1 LASGRIVRKQ
11 QEHPMTMQPMARRTL
26 LRSGLT
32 GTALGAAAWTIPG
45 VARAGPAVGSPE
57 SVQVA
62 EIYQLQAA
70 FHRAKTTQD
79 LDLMMSLWAPDGTLT
94 VEGVPNSP
102 YTGTAAL
109 RVFWQNSGSFTNR
122 RFSLV
127 PSFKTQI
134 GVHGNQAWL
143 YFECHDIGDYDL
155 PSRFIASDTF
165 LAGTVR
171 HLGGNWV
178 FADMTAGSSFP
189 LSADHYYFP

>member
-1 LASGRIVRKQ
+1 
-11 QEHPMTMQPMARRTL
+11 MARRTL
-26 LRSGLT
+26 LRTGLT
-32 GTALGAAAWTIPG
+32 GTALGAAAWAIPG
-45 VARAGPAVGSPE
+45 MARAGTAPGSPE

-79 LDLMMSLWAPDGTLT
+79 LDLMMSLWAPDGILT
-94 VEGVPNSP
+94 VQGDPNSP
-102 YTGTAAL
+102 YTGTGAL
-109 RVFWQNSGSFTNR
+109 RAFWQNSGSFTHR

-134 GVHGNQAWL
+134 DVRGNQAQL
-143 YFECHDIGDYDL
+143 YFECHDVGDYDL
-155 PSRFIASDTF
+155 ASRFIASDTF

-171 HLGGNWV
+171 NLGGTWV

>member
-1 LASGRIVRKQ
+1 
-11 QEHPMTMQPMARRTL
+11 MTTHQLNRRTL
-26 LRSGLT
+26 LRTGLT
-32 GTALGAAAWTIPG
+32 GTALGAAAWAIPG
-45 VARAGPAVGSPE
+45 VARAGTTPGSPE

-79 LDLMMSLWAPDGTLT
+79 LELMMSLWAPDATLAIQ
-94 VEGVPNSP
+94 GDPHSP

-109 RVFWQNSGSFTNR
+109 RAFWQNSGSFTHR

-134 GVHGNQAWL
+134 TVHGNQAQL

-155 PSRFIASDTF
+155 ATRFIASDTF

-171 HLGGNWV
+171 NLAGTWV